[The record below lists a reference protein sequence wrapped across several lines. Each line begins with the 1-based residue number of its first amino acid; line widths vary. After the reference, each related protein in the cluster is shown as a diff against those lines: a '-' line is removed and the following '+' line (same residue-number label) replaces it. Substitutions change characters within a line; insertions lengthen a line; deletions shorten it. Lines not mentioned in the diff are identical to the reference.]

1 MCLLTSLEHLLL
13 LCLIVVDGGS
23 PINYL
28 LILLLI
34 LLLEVVVLAAAG
46 FDKLL
51 QVVDHL
57 AVVFF
62 LLLVGLLWYH
72 RTLEHCSIMDFDFLQ
87 RRCKLMIVVQT
98 GYSSLMVCLLPLR

>member
-23 PINYL
+23 PIKYL
-28 LILLLI
+28 LILLI
-34 LLLEVVVLAAAG
+34 LLLEVVVILAAAG
-46 FDKLL
+46 FHKLL
-51 QVVDHL
+51 QVFDHL

-72 RTLEHCSIMDFDFLQ
+72 RAFRHCSIMDFNFLQ

-98 GYSSLMVCLLPLR
+98 GNSSLMVRLLPLR